1 MATTRKTTPKAAPK
15 AAAAPAAKKSVQ
27 AVDAAVIA
35 GQETVDTVVKTS
47 TAVATKGVEKVVAM
61 TEEQVAA
68 AVKASKDA
76 YKGYEEMVSFSKSN
90 IDAVVEAN
98 EIFTT
103 GIRQL
108 NESLFKLAQIQ
119 MEEGIALA
127 QKMASCESIGDVYAL
142 QSDAMKKQFVR
153 NVEESRKIGDFSVK
167 LAEKAGQ
174 PITKRLT
181 IAVDTMT
188 KPIAA

>member
-1 MATTRKTTPKAAPK
+1 MTTTRKTTPKAAPK
-15 AAAAPAAKKSVQ
+15 AATAPAAKKSVQ
-27 AVDAAVIA
+27 AVDAAVIN

-47 TAVATKGVEKVVAM
+47 TAIATKGVEKVAAM

-68 AVKASKDA
+68 AVKASKDVYA
-76 YKGYEEMVSFSKSN
+76 GYEEMASFSKSN

-98 EIFTT
+98 AIFTT
-103 GIRQL
+103 GMREL
-108 NESLFKLAQIQ
+108 NESLFKLAQTQ

-127 QKMASCESIGDVYAL
+127 KKMAGCESFDEVYAL
-142 QSDAMKKQFVR
+142 QSDAVKKQFVR
-153 NVEESRKIGDFSVK
+153 SVEESRKIGDFSVK

-181 IAVDTMT
+181 VCVDTMA

>member
-1 MATTRKTTPKAAPK
+1 MATTRKTTPK

-27 AVDAAVIA
+27 AVEATVIA
-35 GQETVDTVVKTS
+35 SQETVDTVVKTS

-103 GIRQL
+103 GISQL

-127 QKMASCESIGDVYAL
+127 QKMASCESIVDVYAL

-181 IAVDTMT
+181 VAVDTMT

>member
-15 AAAAPAAKKSVQ
+15 AAAAPAAKKNVQ

-76 YKGYEEMVSFSKSN
+76 YKGYGWFPSRRATSTPWSKPTRFSPLAFVS
-90 IDAVVEAN
+90 
-98 EIFTT
+98 
-103 GIRQL
+103 
-108 NESLFKLAQIQ
+108 
-119 MEEGIALA
+119 
-127 QKMASCESIGDVYAL
+127 
-142 QSDAMKKQFVR
+142 
-153 NVEESRKIGDFSVK
+153 
-167 LAEKAGQ
+167 
-174 PITKRLT
+174 
-181 IAVDTMT
+181 
-188 KPIAA
+188 